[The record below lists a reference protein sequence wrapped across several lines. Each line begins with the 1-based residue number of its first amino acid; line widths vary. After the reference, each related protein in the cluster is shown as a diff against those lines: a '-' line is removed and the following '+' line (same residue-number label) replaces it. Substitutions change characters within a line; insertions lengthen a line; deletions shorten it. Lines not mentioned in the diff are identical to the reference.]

1 MDMKIAK
8 KDHLSSSIISQC
20 EKFLALTILIIASCV
35 VIWIIRPV
43 WVSQALNDDSFI
55 TLTYAKNLAA
65 GQGFVYN
72 HPPAT
77 LGSTTPLFV
86 FSTALLTKLIP
97 AFTTIDAAIFLSAL
111 SWIGVGWVLYL
122 IMRHVRFRPVPAAVA
137 AVVPL
142 LLGQGWQNFI
152 GMEIWPFQFLLTL
165 SVLFAIK
172 GKPFYAGLL
181 TGLLFLTRGEGT
193 LLGLILLG
201 YFSFSEFIPRLNQPH
216 TKLDQPGSNLRN
228 GLSFAVGA
236 GVVISIWSVYAL
248 ITFGTIVPNT
258 LAAKQAQAQLSSGK
272 NFLEQI
278 LLTLL
283 PNYVKSFGLF
293 GIWFLNPYLILASM
307 GLVYAWRKATVLLI
321 FTIWGI
327 IYLVGYAVLNPSL
340 YYWYVLHLVFV
351 LSVFV
356 GVGLAGLLTMALE
369 STIESKQMVGYAT
382 AAILAITLFSF
393 SISFLAKISTFQG
406 DRRALT
412 YTAVAHW
419 LKENSSPEESVAF
432 IEIGYLGYYTDNR
445 IIDLA
450 GLVDPTVTKHIVTD
464 GFTWAFWQYEPD
476 YYIYIEEFNWALGD
490 IKPAL
495 DTDYSP
501 VHTVKREDAD
511 TPIYIYKRNN

>member
-1 MDMKIAK
+1 MNLNRS
-8 KDHLSSSIISQC
+8 HLKPAALPR
-20 EKFLALTILIIASCV
+20 EKLLALAILLTAACA
-35 VIWIIRPV
+35 VIWVVRPV
-43 WVSQALNDDSFI
+43 WNSQALNDDSFI

-86 FSTALLTKLIP
+86 FSTALLTKLAP
-97 AFTTIDAAIFLSAL
+97 AFTAVEAAIILSAL
-111 SWIGVGWVLYL
+111 SWAGAGLVLYL
-122 IMRHVRFRPVPAAVA
+122 IMRRAGFRPVPAAVA
-137 AVVPL
+137 AAAPL

-172 GKPFYAGLL
+172 GKPLYAGLL
-181 TGLLFLTRGEGT
+181 TGLLFLTRGEGA
-193 LLGLILLG
+193 LLGLILFG
-201 YFSFSEFIPRLNQPH
+201 YFTFSDHIPGVNQSQTSLGQPRLNWR
-216 TKLDQPGSNLRN
+216 D
-228 GLSFAVGA
+228 GLTFAAGA
-236 GVVISIWSVYAL
+236 GVVVAVWAFYAL
-248 ITFGTIVPNT
+248 VTFGTIIPNT

-278 LLTLL
+278 MLTLL

-293 GIWFLNPYLILASM
+293 GVWFLNPYLILA
-307 GLVYAWRKATVLLI
+307 GIGIFYAWRKAAVLLI
-321 FTIWGI
+321 FGVWGI
-327 IYLVGYAVLNPSL
+327 AYLTGYAILNPSL

-351 LSVFV
+351 LSVFA
-356 GVGLAGLLTMALE
+356 GIGLAGLFTAAME
-369 STIESKQMVGYAT
+369 SAAKSRRIVGYAT
-382 AAILAITLFSF
+382 AVIMAAALFSF
-393 SISFLAKISTFQG
+393 SMSFLTKIPAFPG
-406 DRRALT
+406 DRRAPT
-412 YTAVAHW
+412 YTAVSSW

-445 IIDLA
+445 IVDMA
-450 GLVDPTVTKHIVTD
+450 GLVDPTVTEHIATD
-464 GFTWAFWQYEPD
+464 GFTWAFWHYEPD

-495 DTDYSP
+495 DADYSP
-501 VHTVKREDAD
+501 VHSVEREDAD